1 MLSFDQTTYLKD
13 NLEQLKTFLSMF
25 TETHFVIMKSQKQY
39 KTPLVEKYAAIEIK
53 EP

>member
-13 NLEQLKTFLSMF
+13 NLELKTFIRMF
-25 TETHFVIMKSQKQY
+25 TETYFVILKSQKQY
-39 KTPLVEKYAAIEIK
+39 ETPLVEKYAAIEIK

>member
-13 NLEQLKTFLSMF
+13 NLEQLKTFIRMF
-25 TETHFVIMKSQKQY
+25 TETYFVILKSQKQY